1 MTSANSSRVVLS
13 FLVSLGYL
21 VLTLSPSVE
30 ASRRYGPTIP
40 GGYYVRVEPGTITM
54 ANIQRPRL
62 TVTVEDAAGTPV
74 DNVPVSFTPSEGIFT
89 ASTLGTRGGTVTGTF
104 TAATGS
110 DSPRHAFVV
119 VTVDNFEVTVF
130 IEIVPAVFGR

>member
-1 MTSANSSRVVLS
+1 MTSANSSQVVLS
-13 FLVSLGYL
+13 FLVSLGCL
-21 VLTLSPSVE
+21 VLTLSPSAE
-30 ASRRYGPTIP
+30 ASRRYGPTSS
-40 GGYYVRVEPGTITM
+40 GGYYIRVEPGTITM
-54 ANIQRPRL
+54 AHSQRPRL

-74 DNVPVSFTPSEGIFT
+74 DNVPVSFTPSEGVFT
-89 ASTLGTRGGTVTGTF
+89 AAAPDTRGGTVTGTF